1 MRVNFCKN
9 AQFLR
14 RAGENILSPVL
25 LPLLIF
31 ALKNGN

>member
-9 AQFLR
+9 AQFFAPRGREYSL
-14 RAGENILSPVL
+14 PVL

-31 ALKNGN
+31 ALKNEN